1 MATLADVRS
10 FKIAP
15 LPIPVL
21 GLFIENLDTARVSKA
36 PVKKAWGNNGEVDSD
51 NSLAGWLRL
60 QKSLAERN
68 GIALTT
74 LSRDGA
80 AIGRIE
86 NDNSI
91 CRAMRVSTERASF
104 CGADCGAAYSNAVA
118 AGTQVDYTC
127 HAGLHC
133 FAIPVT
139 IDQRQVVILGGRA
152 FASTS
157 EYIEFLRRYE
167 DMAAV
172 ESGECLKNI
181 KFIDSREMT
190 QAAELVGS
198 TASYHF
204 QNAHKSDHPHPTT
217 VQGTPSLL
225 EAQLEIVR
233 LTDQLES
240 RKRSIAQFYEFL
252 RSIASSLDSQKVY
265 HSLLTKFSDMM
276 KAGRSSLMVFDQ
288 ESEELVMEVAL
299 GAESEASAS
308 IRLKLGEP
316 IAGEVLANGV
326 PLVVRD
332 ADNDSRLPRARPGRY
347 KTKSFISYPI
357 TLGSRRIGVINLT
370 DRLDGV
376 PYDVGDLMMLEMM
389 VPHLALIVDRTEWA
403 RKAETF
409 QQMSLTDPLTG
420 LPNRRYL
427 QDRLFEEVERSKR
440 YNTPLSFMI
449 IDLDRFKSYND
460 VFGHTNADRVL
471 VRTAQILR
479 GSIRAID
486 MSARFAGDEFCI
498 VLPETELGDAARIAE
513 RVRKEVN
520 DTEFKT
526 DQGELMGQVTIS
538 TGISAFSASR
548 QTPLAIMESADRA
561 LYQAKTR
568 GRNCVAVYEDAHA
581 AD

>member
-1 MATLADVRS
+1 MTNES
-10 FKIAP
+10 
-15 LPIPVL
+15 
-21 GLFIENLDTARVSKA
+21 
-36 PVKKAWGNNGEVDSD
+36 VKKARAASGEPDLD
-51 NSLAGWLRL
+51 NSLVVWLRL

-80 AIGRIE
+80 VIGRIE

-91 CRAMRVSTERASF
+91 CRAMRVSAERAPF
-104 CGADCGAAYSNAVA
+104 CAADCGAAYSNAVA
-118 AGTQVDYTC
+118 AGTQFDFTC

-133 FAIPVT
+133 FAIPIA
-139 IDQRQVVILGGRA
+139 IDQKQVVILGGRS

-157 EYIEFLRRYE
+157 EYTEFLRRY
-167 DMAAV
+167 DSLAAV

-181 KFIDSREMT
+181 KFIDARELT
-190 QAAELVGS
+190 QTAQLVGS

-204 QNAHKSDHPHPTT
+204 PNTRKA
-217 VQGTPSLL
+217 VQPPPNTAEGSLTL
-225 EAQLEIVR
+225 LDAQLEIVR

-240 RKRSIAQFYEFL
+240 RKRSIGQFYEFL
-252 RSIASSLDSQKVY
+252 RGIASTLDSQKVY
-265 HSLLTKFSDMM
+265 QSLLEKFSGLM
-276 KAGRSSLMVFDQ
+276 KAERSSLMIFDP
-288 ESEELVMEVAL
+288 ESNELVLEVAL
-299 GAESEASAS
+299 GTDSATTGAV
-308 IRLKLGEP
+308 RLKMGDP
-316 IAGEVLANGV
+316 IAGAVLANGT

-332 ADNDSRLPRARPGRY
+332 ADNDSRVPHPRPDRY

-357 TLGSRRIGVINLT
+357 TLGLRKVGVINLT
-370 DRLDGV
+370 DRIDGL
-376 PYDVGDLMMLEMM
+376 PYENDDLMMLEMM
-389 VPHLALIVDRTEWA
+389 APHLALIIDRTEWA

-449 IDLDRFKSYND
+449 IDVDRFKTYND
-460 VFGHTNADRVL
+460 IYGHTNADLVL
-471 VRTAQILR
+471 VKTAQILR

-498 VLPETELGDAARIAE
+498 VLTETELGDAARIAE
-513 RVRKEVN
+513 RLRKTICE
-520 DTEFKT
+520 TEYRT
-526 DQGELMGQVTIS
+526 EQGDLMGQVTIS
-538 TGISAFSASR
+538 TGISSFSASR

-568 GRNCVAVYEDAHA
+568 GRNCVAVYEDVHA